1 MQIYTCFRKMQ
12 DRLHRERYAFL
23 FNSSS
28 AVIDYCFSWK
38 NSYLVCNFCIFQCWP
53 TCRVY
58 YSVWIIRLH
67 ENNEK
72 QKKKKK
78 WKQVGGQRK
87 SMLDRNK
94 QAKPTTN
101 KQEKKIV
108 FTFYET
114 WKTLPEL
121 CTYLLR
127 EATTIIKST
136 LTSRCAIHLKECQ
149 TTPKSNC
156 KF

>member
-94 QAKPTTN
+94 QAKTTTN
-101 KQEKKIV
+101 KQEKKNCIYILWSLKNSTWTLYIFAEGSNYYYKINTD
-108 FTFYET
+108 FTM
-114 WKTLPEL
+114 
-121 CTYLLR
+121 CN
-127 EATTIIKST
+127 
-136 LTSRCAIHLKECQ
+136 TSERMPNHTQI
-149 TTPKSNC
+149 
-156 KF
+156 